1 LLVHRSRS
9 DKSVSRLSYTA
20 LAAYFARRAKKA
32 RKSDDKERFHAAAHA
47 YGLLAARCAD
57 DAEAAE
63 ADMTAKSRKPDRAKL
78 NKASA

>member
-1 LLVHRSRS
+1 M
-9 DKSVSRLSYTA
+9 SRLSYTA

-47 YGLLAARCAD
+47 YGLLAARCAG

-63 ADMTAKSRKPDRAKL
+63 ANMIAKPRRLDLAER